1 MVRPDPDLEPEQ
13 EEEEPLEPSRTELR
27 EWAEAYTELAEE
39 LAKGKHTVLPDPPF
53 DAPLR
58 EAILD
63 SQRFLKNARSRQI
76 RRVAQLMR
84 EAGAPIEELREAL
97 QGRTREIK
105 AKEERERLS
114 EVWRTRLLE
123 RGDAALS
130 EFVAAYPSADRQRL
144 RQLIR
149 QAGRTPPD
157 PRSKRA
163 ATSLI
168 RAVRALLE
176 SEPGLV

>member
-1 MVRPDPDLEPEQ
+1 MTSNPEQDLEQAP
-13 EEEEPLEPSRTELR
+13 EPLEPSRTALR
-27 EWAEAYTELAEE
+27 EWAEAYTELAEQ
-39 LAKGKHTVLPDPPF
+39 LAKTKHPTLPDPPF
-53 DAPLR
+53 DERLR

-63 SQRFLKNARSRQI
+63 SQRFVKNARSRQI
-76 RRVAQLMR
+76 RLVAQLMR
-84 EAGAPIEELREAL
+84 EAAPIEELREAL

-114 EVWRTRLLE
+114 EVWRARLLE
-123 RGDAALS
+123 RRDAALA
-130 EFVAAYPSADRQRL
+130 ELVLAYPSADRQRL

-149 QAGRTPPD
+149 QASRTPPD

-163 ATSLI
+163 ATELI
-168 RAVRALLE
+168 RAVRTLLE

>member
-1 MVRPDPDLEPEQ
+1 VVRPDPDVEPEQ
-13 EEEEPLEPSRTELR
+13 EPEEPLEPSRTEHR
-27 EWAEAYTELAEE
+27 EWAQAYTELAEQ

-53 DAPLR
+53 DDQLR
-58 EAILD
+58 QAIVD

-84 EAGAPIEELREAL
+84 EAGPIEELREAL

-114 EVWRTRLLE
+114 EVWRARLLE

-149 QAGRTPPD
+149 QAGRVPPD